1 MIDPQASLLDDDG
14 GWDFREGD
22 EIVPG
27 RVAIHLLGSS
37 RTHDVY
43 AAWDETILGVV
54 AIKLPR
60 PGKLRDG
67 ATLRALTAEATALQQ
82 LSHPSFPRCFDV
94 RLDGDR
100 PHLVLELVEG
110 PRLSTMIRRQRVLG
124 MEQVIPLAL
133 QICSA
138 IHYLATRDLLH
149 LDVKPKNVIMA
160 PPPRLIDLSIAR
172 STDAAHRTVGPLGTD
187 RYMAPEQCGTGDAH
201 RIGHATDVWGLGA
214 TIYEALTGR
223 PPFPRG
229 DSGGVGPARFPQLS
243 LDPEPMPRQVPDL
256 LASIVTAA
264 LERRPEDRPTAA
276 EIVRDLDPLAEMTP
290 ARPLLGRVRVR
301 SWKQGHPRR

>member
-1 MIDPQASLLDDDG
+1 MEVCVIDPRAALPELDG
-14 GWDFREGD
+14 GWNFREGD

-37 RTHDVY
+37 RSHDVY
-43 AAWDETILGVV
+43 AAWDETILGLV
-54 AIKLPR
+54 AVKLPR
-60 PGKLRDG
+60 PGKLGDHAILQALAAEA
-67 ATLRALTAEATALQQ
+67 ATLRALG
-82 LSHPSFPRCFDV
+82 HPSFPRCFDV
-94 RLDGDR
+94 RLDDDP

-110 PRLSTMIRRQRVLG
+110 PRLSTLIRRQQLLG
-124 MEQVIPLAL
+124 AEQVIPLAL

-138 IHYLATRDLLH
+138 IHYLSTLGLLH

-172 STDAAHRTVGPLGTD
+172 SIDAARGTPVPFGTD

-201 RIGHATDVWGLGA
+201 RIGHTTDVWGLGA
-214 TIYEALTGR
+214 TLYEALTGQA
-223 PPFPRG
+223 PFPRG
-229 DSGGVGPARFPQLS
+229 DPDAAGAARFPQLS
-243 LDPEPMPRQVPDL
+243 LNPEPLPRHVPDL
-256 LASIVTAA
+256 LASVVTAA

-276 EIVRDLDPLAEMTP
+276 QIVRDLGPLAEIAP

-301 SWKQGHPRR
+301 SW

>member
-1 MIDPQASLLDDDG
+1 MIDPQAALPDDDG
-14 GWDFREGD
+14 GWDLHEGD

-54 AIKLPR
+54 AVKLPR

-67 ATLRALTAEATALQQ
+67 AILQALEAEGAALQQ

-94 RLDGDR
+94 RLDDDP

-110 PRLSTMIRRQRVLG
+110 PRLSTVIRRQRLLG
-124 MEQVIPLAL
+124 VEQVLPLML

-138 IHYLATRDLLH
+138 IHYLSTRELLH

-172 STDAAHRTVGPLGTD
+172 SIEAAQGTIGPLGTD

-214 TIYEALTGR
+214 TIHEALTGR

-229 DSGGVGPARFPQLS
+229 DPDGVGPARFPQLS
-243 LDPEPMPRQVPDL
+243 LDAEPLPRHVPDL
-256 LASIVTAA
+256 LASIVTSA
-264 LERRPEDRPTAA
+264 LERRPEDRPNAA

-301 SWKQGHPRR
+301 SWKQGHHGR

>member
-1 MIDPQASLLDDDG
+1 MIDRQAMHAETDG

-37 RTHDVY
+37 RSHDVY

-54 AIKLPR
+54 AVKLPR
-60 PGKLRDG
+60 PGKLGDDAILRG
-67 ATLRALTAEATALQQ
+67 LAAEAATLQE

-94 RLDGDR
+94 RLDDDP
-100 PHLVLELVEG
+100 PHVVLELVEG
-110 PRLSTMIRRQRVLG
+110 PRLSTLIRRQRLLG
-124 MEQVIPLAL
+124 VEQVMPLTL

-138 IHYLATRDLLH
+138 IHYLSTRELLH

-160 PPPRLIDLSIAR
+160 PPPRLIDLSITR
-172 STDAAHRTVGPLGTD
+172 SIDAAQATVGPLGTD
-187 RYMAPEQCGTGDAH
+187 LYMAPEQCGTGDAN

-214 TIYEALTGR
+214 TIHEALSGR
-223 PPFPRG
+223 APFPRG
-229 DSGGVGPARFPQLS
+229 DPDGVGPARFPQLS
-243 LDPEPMPRQVPDL
+243 LDPEPLPRHVPDL

-264 LERRPEDRPTAA
+264 LERRPEDRPSA
-276 EIVRDLDPLAEMTP
+276 EQIVRTLDPLAEVAP

-301 SWKQGHPRR
+301 SWRHDRRRR